1 MFGTPFYNE
10 GLRKIIIAFGQ
21 LFNNIVI
28 ESKNKDTGAVLQ
40 RIKVPLAYAP
50 KEKFLV
56 RLDQQAELNDRS
68 FAVTLPRMGF
78 EISGLSYDPSRKLT
92 RMQKFKHEKTPLTR
106 DQRVALMDQIA
117 MEDDSG
123 FIMLEEANTATGNA
137 EYPLL
142 ETSQTT
148 FDDSKKA
155 SFNWTPVPYN
165 ISLNV
170 YCFTATAEN
179 GLQIVE
185 QILPFFQPD
194 YTVTVNVLPE
204 MGMKRDVPII
214 LNTINYEDS
223 YDGAFTNRRAVIY
236 TMNFTAKTYLFG
248 PTTNQGVIKKV
259 QSDLYADTDTVNT
272 PREERITVIPN
283 PPTADV
289 TDDFGF
295 TTTVQNFTD
304 GKKYNTTTGSDE

>member
-28 ESKNKDTGAVLQ
+28 ESKNNETGAVLK

-56 RLDQQAELNDRS
+56 RLDQQADLDDRS
-68 FAVTLPRMGF
+68 MALTLPRIGF

-92 RMQKFKHEKTPLTR
+92 RVQKYRTEKTPLTR
-106 DQRVALMDQIA
+106 DQSAAKMHRVP

-123 FIMLEEANTATGNA
+123 YIQFEQANTTTGYA

-142 ETSQTT
+142 ETSPTD
-148 FDDSKKA
+148 FADSKKQ
-155 SFNWTPVPYN
+155 SFNYTPVPYN

-170 YCFTATAEN
+170 YAFTATAEN

-194 YTVTVNVLPE
+194 YTVTVNVMPE
-204 MGMKRDVPII
+204 MKIKRDVPII
-214 LNTINYEDS
+214 LNSVNYEDS
-223 YDGAFTNRRAVIY
+223 YDGGFTNRRAVIY
-236 TMNFTAKTYLFG
+236 SMNFTAKTYLFG
-248 PTTNQGVIKKV
+248 PTVNQGVIKKV
-259 QSDLYADTDTVNT
+259 QSDY
-272 PREERITVIPN
+272 IQI
-283 PPTADV
+283 
-289 TDDFGF
+289 
-295 TTTVQNFTD
+295 
-304 GKKYNTTTGSDE
+304 